1 MESRGATAEQ
11 SFGSRLR
18 EERDRR
24 GWRQEDLAAHMARNG
39 LTRHE
44 SFYAKIET
52 GGTRIKLNEA
62 VAIAGALGLSLSQM
76 TTYVDQDKLTRE
88 LAQATEQV
96 HQAQAEL
103 DHAQRSAQMAAM
115 NYHRAVERRNDL
127 LVILESAGRRPD
139 PDARRS

>member
-1 MESRGATAEQ
+1 MESPSATAEQ

-18 EERDRR
+18 EERERR
-24 GWRQEDLAAHMARNG
+24 GWRLEDLAAHMARNR

-76 TTYVDQDKLTRE
+76 TTYVDQDQLTRE
-88 LAQATEQV
+88 LANATEQV
-96 HQAQAEL
+96 HQAQAYL
-103 DHAQRSAQMAAM
+103 DDAQRSAQMAAM
-115 NYHRAVERRNDL
+115 NYHRAVEHRNDL
-127 LVILESAGRRPD
+127 LAILESAGRKPD
-139 PDARRS
+139 PDGRRP